1 MLQTICLCNIF
12 ETRLAHFLTEIND
25 NIFKNSF
32 KRYTN
37 RNNSWFENY
46 PRVD

>member
-25 NIFKNSF
+25 KNYGQIAYLLTASKFCFASQFIEFK
-32 KRYTN
+32 
-37 RNNSWFENY
+37 
-46 PRVD
+46 